1 MLTNIQAVK
10 NSSHPRRRSMIDE
23 QFMKRK
29 SRSFDYGDVENYVCK
44 FSRKVGYVGC
54 PLKYKVTSMATSTDV
69 SVECNIDEETH
80 DHQRDDEVLD
90 GKLFRWTE
98 EQENEITKS
107 LKNHV
112 KAAQIERRMNE
123 QNLFQAQKPTKQQL
137 YKKNC

>member
-54 PLKYKVTSMATSTDV
+54 PL
-69 SVECNIDEETH
+69 
-80 DHQRDDEVLD
+80 HQQKFLLNVILMR
-90 GKLFRWTE
+90 KLMIIRE
-98 EQENEITKS
+98 MMK
-107 LKNHV
+107 
-112 KAAQIERRMNE
+112 
-123 QNLFQAQKPTKQQL
+123 
-137 YKKNC
+137 